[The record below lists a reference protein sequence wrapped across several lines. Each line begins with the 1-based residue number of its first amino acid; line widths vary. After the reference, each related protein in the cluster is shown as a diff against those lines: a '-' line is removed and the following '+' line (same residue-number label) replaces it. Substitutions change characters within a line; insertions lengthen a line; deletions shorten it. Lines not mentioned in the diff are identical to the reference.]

1 MIATTVKLAASMSQA
16 KTATTHMRHDAG
28 PRSEA
33 NHPAFL
39 HQDKT
44 ADSKPSRFAKLFER
58 NDKQR

>member
-1 MIATTVKLAASMSQA
+1 MSQA
-16 KTATTHMRHDAG
+16 KAATTHMRHDAG